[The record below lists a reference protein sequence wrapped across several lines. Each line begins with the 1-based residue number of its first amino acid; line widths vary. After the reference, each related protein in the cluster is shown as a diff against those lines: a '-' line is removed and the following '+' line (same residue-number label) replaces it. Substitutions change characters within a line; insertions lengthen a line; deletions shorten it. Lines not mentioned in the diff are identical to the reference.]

1 MPRYYEEKLEAYSIE
16 GLDRICFPMT
26 CFCDIHLQRLKPHV
40 SFYGFWNWIKETV
53 GINAG
58 VQPIQYINV
67 NAPLIKTFSSLFSK
81 ALQSVDDAHPE
92 INEYRS
98 YLLTNLLYL
107 KPLNG
112 DMWRV
117 DRYETRNF
125 HDEKNGVTFRI

>member
-1 MPRYYEEKLEAYSIE
+1 M
-16 GLDRICFPMT
+16 
-26 CFCDIHLQRLKPHV
+26 
-40 SFYGFWNWIKETV
+40 

-125 HDEKNGVTFRI
+125 HDEKEWRYIPDLSKETDLPF